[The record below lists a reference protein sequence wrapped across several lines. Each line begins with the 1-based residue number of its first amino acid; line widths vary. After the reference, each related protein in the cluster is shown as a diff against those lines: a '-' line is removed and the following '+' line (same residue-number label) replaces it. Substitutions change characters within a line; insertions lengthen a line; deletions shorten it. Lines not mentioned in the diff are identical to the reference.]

1 MGLGERNEGSGDG
14 EQVFLKRNK
23 GNRNGDLKR
32 GRVKRVC
39 VWCPYSQPGP
49 QHELTVKVSG
59 VIVL

>member
-1 MGLGERNEGSGDG
+1 MGKGMEFSREGGSK
-14 EQVFLKRNK
+14 EY
-23 GNRNGDLKR
+23 
-32 GRVKRVC
+32 